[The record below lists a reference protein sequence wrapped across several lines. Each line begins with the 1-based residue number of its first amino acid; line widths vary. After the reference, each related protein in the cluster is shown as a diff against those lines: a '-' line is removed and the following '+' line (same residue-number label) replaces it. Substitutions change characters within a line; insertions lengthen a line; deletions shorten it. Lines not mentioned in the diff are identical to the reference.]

1 MVSAVRI
8 SAHRKY
14 PLAKDLIFGHGLTP
28 SMAQRQGNSNS
39 DYPFVKTETPTPD
52 VLQYILPWR
61 TVLAGSN
68 SYRGHHTV
76 VFCR

>member
-28 SMAQRQGNSNS
+28 NLHRP
-39 DYPFVKTETPTPD
+39 PFVHRWRNAKGIQTPI
-52 VLQYILPWR
+52 ILCFGFVR
-61 TVLAGSN
+61 
-68 SYRGHHTV
+68 
-76 VFCR
+76 